1 MSFSLS
7 VQTDIPLCS
16 GFSPSRRDASHS
28 SQSHFLPS
36 VFTRRRRAPP
46 PPPRCGLSCRR
57 LLFVILYVGRLLT
70 VVATA
75 DALFVSKCVAIK
87 INGVSLPSGNRFFQ
101 HSTTAHNKPDC
112 ARSST
117 APHSDLPRARR
128 YIPLFPVIY
137 ARISSLAAVQ
147 CSPFS
152 PSSSPSFPPRCVT
165 TPLCTSTLQRH

>member
-1 MSFSLS
+1 MFWIQSITKRRISL
-7 VQTDIPLCS
+7 IPITLPSICLHTS
-16 GFSPSRRDASHS
+16 SPSASAATAMRLVLPPLVVCYPVRR
-28 SQSHFLPS
+28 P
-36 VFTRRRRAPP
+36 V
-46 PPPRCGLSCRR
+46 
-57 LLFVILYVGRLLT
+57 LT